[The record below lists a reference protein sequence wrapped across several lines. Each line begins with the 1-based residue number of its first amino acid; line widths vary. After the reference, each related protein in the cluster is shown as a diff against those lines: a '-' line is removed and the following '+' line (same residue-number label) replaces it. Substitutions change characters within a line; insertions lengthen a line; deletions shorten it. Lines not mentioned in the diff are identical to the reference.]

1 MRLIKSRGWERSSCN
16 VRFTYSCS
24 CSYITAPIRKT
35 ERIHK
40 QRNPYLDMQCSR
52 VQLNSRPLPLHCLI
66 GMTSARQMSG
76 TCQIAEPCVLYLSS
90 LLVRPDR
97 SQPSFTAL
105 SQRQDA
111 PRHHKILE
119 RVRIFESGTHQI
131 SSPSLSKG
139 GFCLHL
145 RVS

>member
-1 MRLIKSRGWERSSCN
+1 
-16 VRFTYSCS
+16 
-24 CSYITAPIRKT
+24 
-35 ERIHK
+35 
-40 QRNPYLDMQCSR
+40 
-52 VQLNSRPLPLHCLI
+52 VQLNSRPLPLHCFI

-76 TCQIAEPCVLYLSS
+76 TCQIATDEGFLHNVLLRGSFGLFHSGLPRKHSSERCVLYLSS

-111 PRHHKILE
+111 PRHHKMLE
-119 RVRIFESGTHQI
+119 RMRIFESGTHQI

-139 GFCLHL
+139 GFCPHL
-145 RVS
+145 RISCLEVDAITLTHQRSQCVYSR